1 MWRMGRYLGDSYST
15 PESFIQKGDYWII
28 NGVAWY
34 VIEVGDGWVR
44 VSPLK
49 TVQQI
54 LAEQR
59 GNADE

>member
-1 MWRMGRYLGDSYST
+1 MGKYLGDSYST
-15 PESFIQKGDYWII
+15 PASFIQKGDYWII
-28 NGVAWY
+28 NGVVWY
-34 VIEVGDGWVR
+34 VIEVGYGWIR

-54 LAEQR
+54 LAEQG